1 LLSLIDQEDT
11 QVLVPARSLNLVAC
25 RSVTRLMTM
34 LTDMRVYVQLA
45 VQVAV
50 VFAKIAR
57 NDYPRQWPSVFVDLS
72 ALMQTGSTLSVRR
85 VYLVLHHILK
95 ELSSKRLAS
104 DQRNFAN
111 VSPLRMSFMPLIHKT

>member
-1 LLSLIDQEDT
+1 MS
-11 QVLVPARSLNLVAC
+11 
-25 RSVTRLMTM
+25 
-34 LTDMRVYVQLA
+34 VQLA
-45 VQVAV
+45 VQLAV

-72 ALMQTGSTLSVRR
+72 ALMQTGSTLTVRR

-104 DQRNFAN
+104 DQRNFAD
-111 VSPLRMSFMPLIHKT
+111 VSPFHMSCMPLFQKT